1 MSDEISDQSPI
12 PFWRQYNRMKNITYK
27 FQ

>member
-12 PFWRQYNRMKNITYK
+12 QFWGQYNRMKNITYK

>member
-1 MSDEISDQSPI
+1 MSDEISDQSPKQ
-12 PFWRQYNRMKNITYK
+12 FWRHNNRMKNITYK